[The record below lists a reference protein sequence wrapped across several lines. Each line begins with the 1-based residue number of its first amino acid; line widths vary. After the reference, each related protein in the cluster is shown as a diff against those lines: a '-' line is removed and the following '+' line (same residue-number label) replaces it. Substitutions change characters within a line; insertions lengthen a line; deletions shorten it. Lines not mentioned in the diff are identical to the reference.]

1 MHLLLSRKNKS
12 YGLSKGV
19 GDFII
24 KRNKIYRFN
33 KGNEIIYYAGFQK
46 NHKNHLE
53 FFTNKKFSFN
63 EVWNFLIN
71 SKSLYGN
78 IMSSTWYH
86 VGDSKGLE
94 LAKKLDLIKIF

>member
-33 KGNEIIYYAGFQK
+33 KGNEIIYYAGFQML
-46 NHKNHLE
+46 HKNHLE